1 MTFGLAFAWLVAF
14 LVTVGVVLWK
24 AMRQSR

>member
-1 MTFGLAFAWLVAF
+1 MTLGLAFVWLVGF
-14 LVTVGVVLWK
+14 LVTVGVILWK